1 MILHILRRSEL
12 DEARRAGSYAPPSL
26 ENEGFIHCSTERQV
40 VETANLFFNGQRD
53 LVIIVIDESRLKAE
67 LKHEPPASMGHERTD
82 GLFPH
87 LYGPLN
93 LDAVA
98 AVHEFPCDAEG
109 RFALP
114 AALSTK

>member
-12 DEARRAGSYAPPSL
+12 EEARKTGSYVPPSL

-40 VETANLFFNGQRD
+40 VETANLFFRGQRG
-53 LVIIVIDESRLKAE
+53 LVIIVIDERRLTAE
-67 LKHEPPASMGHERTD
+67 LKHEAPASMGHERTD

-98 AVHEFPCDAEG
+98 AVHEFPCDADG
-109 RFALP
+109 RFELPDALR
-114 AALSTK
+114 AK